1 MKYSCFVGSLSNSD
15 ITKKYKSNTIKS
27 FIKYLKE
34 LNILNIYEIKI
45 EDAQNYID
53 RRTDISLSGKKSIKL
68 ILREAINWMNT
79 NKIIS
84 FNELQTFPK
93 IIT

>member
-1 MKYSCFVGSLSNSD
+1 MSNSD